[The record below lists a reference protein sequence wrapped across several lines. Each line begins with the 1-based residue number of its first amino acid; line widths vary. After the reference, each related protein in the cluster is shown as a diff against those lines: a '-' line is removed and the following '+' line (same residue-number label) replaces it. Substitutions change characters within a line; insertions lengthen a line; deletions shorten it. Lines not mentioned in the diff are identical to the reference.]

1 MAVVLAATGL
11 FLSLRFRTE
20 LDRTLNQ
27 GLRSRAV
34 DVGALVQ
41 QSDTGLRDSTGHRLS
56 EPGADFA
63 QILDVRTGAVFDA
76 SPGFVGHALLDRAE
90 LRAASHRLHW
100 STRASTP
107 GTEGRTRL
115 LASPVVAQ
123 GRRLVVVVGASLEDR
138 DSTLANLRAQLA
150 LGGPAALLLASLA
163 GYGLVSAAMRP
174 VNEMLDRLRAGLARE
189 RAFTADASHERRT
202 PLTMLTTELQLMARE
217 RPSGEAFD
225 ASVVAAGVEADRL
238 AALLG
243 DLLVRALGNLVS
255 NAVRHGGE
263 SVGITA
269 MPRAGLVELHVR
281 DDGDGF
287 PPEFL
292 PYAFDRFARPNPGQ
306 ADSGT
311 GLGLAIAQAVARCH
325 GGGANAA
332 NRTEGGAD
340 VWLVVPSA
348 R

>member
-1 MAVVLAATGL
+1 
-11 FLSLRFRTE
+11 
-20 LDRTLNQ
+20 
-27 GLRSRAV
+27 
-34 DVGALVQ
+34 
-41 QSDTGLRDSTGHRLS
+41 
-56 EPGADFA
+56 
-63 QILDVRTGAVFDA
+63 VFDA

-174 VNEMLDRLRAGLARE
+174 VNEMLDRLRVGLARE
-189 RAFTADASHERRT
+189 RAFTADASHELRT

-243 DLLVRALGNLVS
+243 DLLVLARSDTDTLLLSPEAIPVSELADAVVERYAGPDAEVTIDVPPDLCVWGDRDRLERALGNLVS

-269 MPRAGLVELHVR
+269 MPRAGLVELHVH

-325 GGGANAA
+325 GGSANAA